1 MNGWRSGLRASE
13 KWSFEKMILTH
24 CASRSCSQR
33 IEFRI
38 TPNDLVLPERC
49 PFLGVILNY
58 SVTRS
63 RDGDSKDD
71 WATIDRVDGSKG
83 YVPGNVQIISH
94 LANRMKNSASVEQL
108 ITFAENILKRYK
120 PKPASRSA

>member
-1 MNGWRSGLRASE
+1 
-13 KWSFEKMILTH
+13 
-24 CASRSCSQR
+24 
-33 IEFRI
+33 
-38 TPNDLVLPERC
+38 
-49 PFLGVILNY
+49 LGVILNY